1 MARVRRTPPRP
12 AVAGLRPGGAVPGH
26 GEGCTEYDNLLP
38 ERRAADALLRKSKHA
53 SQQRQPHDGVC
64 AEHAVQRALH
74 GRRRCAAD
82 VDDGR
87 PSAGGD
93 AARGAPGAAAAAAV
107 GAAGPAEPRSGAA
120 DGPANFIL
128 APIGACVLWCC
139 RPRGGAAAAE
149 RVGIQEAPRTRRDAH
164 AAAAHGRLQR
174 RQRGPDPCASQLEP
188 HDRAGHRGP
197 TQRRHARLLRGLR
210 RL

>member
-1 MARVRRTPPRP
+1 MADVLPDGTCAAGHHDDLRSMARVRRTPPRP
-12 AVAGLRPGGAVPGH
+12 AVAGLRPWGAVPGH

-38 ERRAADALLRKSKHA
+38 ERRAADALLRQSKHA
-53 SQQRQPHDGVC
+53 SQQRQPHDGLC
-64 AEHAVQRALH
+64 AEHAVQRAPH

-87 PSAGGD
+87 PSA
-93 AARGAPGAAAAAAV
+93 GAAAAAAV

-128 APIGACVLWCC
+128 APIGACGLWCC
-139 RPRGGAAAAE
+139 RPRGRAAAAD
-149 RVGIQEAPRTRRDAH
+149 RVGIREAPRTRWDAH

-174 RQRGPDPCASQLEP
+174 LQR
-188 HDRAGHRGP
+188 GHRGP